1 MSEPIIATMFLSL
14 ERVANLEESY
24 VLPVKSMGLSMTG
37 NWVIKNNSEAAIVLV
52 DELNVCPRE
61 EMLIGKEL
69 QGGE

>member
-1 MSEPIIATMFLSL
+1 MFLSL
-14 ERVANLEESY
+14 ERVVNAGESS
-24 VLPVKSMGLSMTG
+24 VSPVKSMGPSMTG
-37 NWVIKNNSEAAIVLV
+37 NWVIKKNSEAAIVLV